1 MKFAVVTMSSNYA
14 DEFDI
19 DGMLLLDNES
29 DIKEAMLA
37 VDNLHTVPDEEIY
50 FGTNES
56 IYLKHISA
64 TLTMLSKEEFAV
76 LRSTLSSEFGTLPVE
91 CVIECIME
99 HLEDIKGV
107 QYNGYYAGLQNLA
120 MWVRFLQPLPNLK
133 GTTV

>member
-1 MKFAVVTMSSNYA
+1 MKFAVVTMSANYA

-76 LRSTLSSEFGTLPVE
+76 LRRTLSSEFGTLPVE
-91 CVIECIME
+91 CVIECVLDN
-99 HLEDIKGV
+99 LEDIEGV
-107 QYNGYYAGLQNLA
+107 
-120 MWVRFLQPLPNLK
+120 
-133 GTTV
+133 